1 MHGMLMRNYELH
13 VHTHNSWMEINTYI
27 YIYYIIDVNMNTA
40 YNVVFSVRDDER
52 LPMQYVQRQTS

>member
-1 MHGMLMRNYELH
+1 MLMRNYELH

>member
-40 YNVVFSVRDDER
+40 YNVVCSVRDDER